1 MIAHIV
7 LFRPREGIGAAE
19 RQAFAAA
26 LETARREIPSIRR
39 FQLGRRV
46 RHGRPYEQAMPEDFP
61 FAAVIEFDDLDG
73 LKAYLNHPAHGELAR
88 VWATTSEATLV
99 YDYEMEELTPESQ
112 ISGFHIQGLR
122 PSTS

>member
-1 MIAHIV
+1 MITHIV
-7 LFRPREGIGAAE
+7 LFRPRADVTAAN
-19 RQAFAAA
+19 RQAFARA
-26 LETARREIPSIRR
+26 LETARREIPFIRR

-46 RHGRPYEQAMPEDFP
+46 LHGRPYEQAMREDFQ

-99 YDYEMEELTPESQ
+99 YDYEMEEATGEFQISGFQ
-112 ISGFHIQGLR
+112 ISGFH
-122 PSTS
+122 S